1 MKESNEGKNELE
13 KENQK
18 VLYEIKILK
27 SDQENKIET
36 LENTAAEAI
45 GEKDFI
51 QEQLNASEEEKQLLV
66 TKVEEA
72 KEFILKLKSE
82 KEALGQQIQSLQEQ
96 SSKQVS
102 EIDVAI

>member
-1 MKESNEGKNELE
+1 MKESNESKDELE

-45 GEKDFI
+45 GEKDFV
-51 QEQLNASEEEKQLLV
+51 QEQLNASEEEK
-66 TKVEEA
+66 
-72 KEFILKLKSE
+72 
-82 KEALGQQIQSLQEQ
+82 
-96 SSKQVS
+96 
-102 EIDVAI
+102 